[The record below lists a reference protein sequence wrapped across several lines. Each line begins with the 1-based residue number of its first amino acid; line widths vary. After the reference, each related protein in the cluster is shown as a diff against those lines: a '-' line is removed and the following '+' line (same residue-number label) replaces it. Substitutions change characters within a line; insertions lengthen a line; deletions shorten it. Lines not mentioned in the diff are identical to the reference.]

1 MKLISLKSSNKIFQN
16 GFTLIELLV
25 TISIVVIFLVVSLP
39 VFQDYRYRN
48 DLSRAADLIQSGI
61 YETRNLALAPRV
73 DKSKDSQYYAIKI
86 NSNSNNYEIYET
98 PNTNGISGGLL
109 VGSYQIPSN
118 CLFIIPSKYG
128 SEIIIYYSIKNLAK
142 IEKPNEDIFFDIS
155 HRKISQLKKIIDV
168 NYITG
173 QVFIK

>member
-1 MKLISLKSSNKIFQN
+1 MKTFLRK

-25 TISIVVIFLVVSLP
+25 TISIVVVFLVVSLP

-48 DLSRAADLIQSGI
+48 DLGRAADLIQSGI

-73 DKSKDSQYYAIKI
+73 DKQKDSQYYAIKI
-86 NSNSNNYEIYET
+86 NGNSNKYEIYET
-98 PNTNGISGGLL
+98 QNTNGVAGGKL

-118 CLFIIPSKYG
+118 CLFVVPLNYG
-128 SEIIIYYSIKNLAK
+128 TDIIIYFSIKDLAK
-142 IEKPNEDIFFDIS
+142 IEKPVSDIKFDVS
-155 HRKISQLKKIIDV
+155 HRKISEQKKSIDV

-173 QVFIK
+173 QVIIK